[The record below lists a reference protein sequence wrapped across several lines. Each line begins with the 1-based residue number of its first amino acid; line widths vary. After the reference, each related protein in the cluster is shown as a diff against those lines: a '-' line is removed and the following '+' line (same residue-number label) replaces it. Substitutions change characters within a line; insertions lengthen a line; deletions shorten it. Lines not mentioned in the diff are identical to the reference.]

1 MGCAVRYGFYP
12 VEQYL
17 DGKLGHVFCRLS
29 DSRDRRFEEIHI
41 CVIVEGYDRNVF
53 RNLQCS
59 LAYCLQGTESDRVA
73 ERENGCRRIVGL
85 KKKFGLQI
93 TVLNGKLVSYDP
105 DVFIE
110 PLFSHGFPIAS
121 DPFLAWIGGYGSL
134 DARYFLMSHSYEV
147 PCSHKTTLMVVSCD
161 EAQMGVVIVT
171 VNQYYRK
178 IIVVYAL
185 YQGAVRSARHGNDS
199 INPSGKEKGC
209 AVVEILFIL
218 HRIDDDSRESSAV
231 DLADDY
237 ACYVSEI
244 WIGYGWQKKT
254 DCIGLVCAQTLRNE
268 RRGIVVF
275 PCILKNFFDS
285 FLADSMLLGISAKYS
300 GNRCN
305 RESCACCNG

>member
-73 ERENGCRRIVGL
+73 EGEYCCRRVLGL

-93 TVLNGKLVSYDP
+93 TVLNGKLVSYDAYM
-105 DVFIE
+105 
-110 PLFSHGFPIAS
+110 LFESFFLHRLLIAS
-121 DPFLAWIGGYGSL
+121 DSFLARVGRDGSL
-134 DARYFLMSHSYEV
+134 DACYLFMSHPDQMSRR
-147 PCSHKTTLMVVSCD
+147 HKTTLVVVCRD
-161 EAQMGVVIVT
+161 ETQMGIVVVA
-171 VNQYYRK
+171 VDKNYRK
-178 IIVVYAL
+178 IIVVYTL

-218 HRIDDDSRESSAV
+218 HRVDDDSRESSAM
-231 DLADDY
+231 DFADDY
-237 ACYVSEI
+237 AGNVSEI
-244 WIGYGWQKKT
+244 WIGYGWQQKS
-254 DCIGLVCAQTLRNE
+254 DRVGPVCAQTLRN
-268 RRGIVVF
+268 
-275 PCILKNFFDS
+275 K
-285 FLADSMLLGISAKYS
+285 
-300 GNRCN
+300 
-305 RESCACCNG
+305 